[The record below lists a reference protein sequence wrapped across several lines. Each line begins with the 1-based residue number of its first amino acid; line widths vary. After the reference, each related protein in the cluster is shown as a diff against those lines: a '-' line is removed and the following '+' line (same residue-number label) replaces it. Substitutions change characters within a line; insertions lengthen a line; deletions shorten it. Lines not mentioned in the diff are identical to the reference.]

1 MVEKA
6 PTPEL
11 IDKEVQIVELRKEG
25 YVWREIATLVGMSTA
40 GVYKA
45 YNRAMVRTLR
55 PATEELREMELERLD
70 ALQLTYW
77 QPAVQGNLR
86 AADFILKVI
95 DKRAKLLGLDAPVK
109 VQAEVVTYDGTDLDR
124 EVERYARLIEAGA
137 IITDTAT
144 DSIPTITELS
154 HQSEQIPMEVQISKG
169 ESTTA

>member
-11 IDKEVQIVELRKEG
+11 IDKEVQIVELRKEA

-70 ALQLTYW
+70 ALQVTYW

-124 EVERYARLIEAGA
+124 EVERYARLIESGA

-144 DSIPTITELS
+144 DNIPTIIELP
-154 HQSEQIPMEVQISKG
+154 HQSEQIPMEIQTSEG